1 MVLIFAGAS
10 TVSLCEAESRGT
22 PVSFSAEAQPPVSN
36 EHIKSWR
43 KCTEKAVELSLE
55 VQSTAAQP
63 HAHAAELNVACT
75 EVHDM

>member
-1 MVLIFAGAS
+1 MALIFAGAS

-22 PVSFSAEAQPPVSN
+22 PLSFSAKAQPPVSN
-36 EHIKSWR
+36 EHIKSWT

-63 HAHAAELNVACT
+63 HAMLPS
-75 EVHDM
+75 